1 MNIDFQQ
8 VMPEPLRSIQHG
20 ENSIWGNHF
29 QLEPGQKV
37 LLNAS
42 SGKGKTTF
50 THTLAGI
57 RQDYSGKLLFDGV
70 NIADLS
76 LDELSVLRRQK
87 VSFVFQDLQ
96 LFPELTVA
104 DNLKLKNE
112 LSGVYSND
120 ELKQMLDTLGIGDKW
135 DAPCKLL
142 SMGQQQRVAIIRALA
157 QPFEWLIMDEPFSHL
172 DEGNTQKCIDLILN
186 RCRELQAGMIL
197 TTLGDQH
204 GIQYDRELNL

>member
-29 QLEPGQKV
+29 QLQSGQKV

-76 LDELSVLRRQK
+76 LDELSDLRQRK

-104 DNLKLKNE
+104 ENLHIKNE
-112 LSGVYSND
+112 LTGVYTSD
-120 ELKQMLDTLGIGDKW
+120 ELKEMLNKLGILDKW

-142 SMGQQQRVAIIRALA
+142 SMGQQQRVAIIRALS

-172 DEGNTQKCIDLILN
+172 DETNTQKCINLIIK
-186 RCRELQAGMIL
+186 RCNEQKAGMIL